1 MQRAIQEPTIEY
13 VTDDDDADWL
23 DDALGVMAT
32 ADWLTP
38 SLALAR
44 GGATLAVPRA
54 EAWDALRT
62 LDQAGIA
69 SWGRML
75 SGGYM
80 LLDVRREDARRACA
94 LLGLEYRK
102 PPSAW
107 SGRVLLLVALGCA
120 AMFAWFLMSILSVGG
135 GLR

>member
-13 VTDDDDADWL
+13 VTDDDDDAFDA
-23 DDALGVMAT
+23 ALGVMAT
-32 ADWLTP
+32 ADWVTP

-44 GGATLAVPRA
+44 GGATLAIPRG
-54 EAWDALRT
+54 EAWEALRT

-75 SGGYM
+75 SGGYL
-80 LLDVRREDARRACA
+80 LLDVHREDAPRACA
-94 LLGLEYRK
+94 LLGLEYRR

-107 SGRVLLLVALGCA
+107 SGRLLLLLGLCSVALL
-120 AMFAWFLMSILSVGG
+120 AWFIMAILSVGG
-135 GLR
+135 GAL